1 MNNKTLS
8 WLFVF
13 IGSTVGSSIP
23 LLWGASELSFSSIL
37 LGGAGAIAGIWLAF
51 KMTSGHY

>member
-1 MNNKTLS
+1 MDDKTLR
-8 WLFVF
+8 WIFVL
-13 IGSTVGSSIP
+13 IGSTAGSAIP

-51 KMTSGHY
+51 KMTR